1 VIHLDFSFTEEEE
14 MLRQTVREFGEKKLR
29 PRIREIDE
37 KKEIPEDVIKGMVDL
52 GLFGISFSSAVGG
65 SDQDLTAAAIVVEEL
80 ARADFTCATAVY
92 YLVQVGWGMVFDK
105 YGTHE
110 ARMEIL
116 PKVVKQEN
124 FYGIA
129 TTEPEGGSDLAAMR
143 TTIKKKGNKWVINGE
158 KAYISGVREA
168 MKLGGGYFGLAKSAP
183 ELRHKGFTCI
193 VFPMGRNVKGLSTT
207 LYEDMGRMGLSTG
220 GFTMKDVE
228 VPDYYVI
235 GQVNNGF
242 YLAMEG
248 FNAAR
253 VLVAAACCG
262 AARGCLD
269 YGIEFIKQRKAFG
282 QPLAKFQGI
291 QFELADN
298 YAQLDAARLV
308 TYRSAWMVDEFY
320 KNKKFT
326 SLECSKAVAEA
337 KLLAPITGFKV
348 ANDAMTWMGAYG
360 YTKEGL
366 IESGV
371 RGIRSYS
378 VGAEGAQNVMRIIIA
393 REVIGKEF
401 IK

>member
-1 VIHLDFSFTEEEE
+1 
-14 MLRQTVREFGEKKLR
+14 
-29 PRIREIDE
+29 
-37 KKEIPEDVIKGMVDL
+37 
-52 GLFGISFSSAVGG
+52 
-65 SDQDLTAAAIVVEEL
+65 
-80 ARADFTCATAVY
+80 
-92 YLVQVGWGMVFDK
+92 
-105 YGTHE
+105 
-110 ARMEIL
+110 
-116 PKVVKQEN
+116 
-124 FYGIA
+124 
-129 TTEPEGGSDLAAMR
+129 
-143 TTIKKKGNKWVINGE
+143 
-158 KAYISGVREA
+158 
-168 MKLGGGYFGLAKSAP
+168 
-183 ELRHKGFTCI
+183 
-193 VFPMGRNVKGLSTT
+193 
-207 LYEDMGRMGLSTG
+207 MGRMGLSTG

-282 QPLAKFQGI
+282 QSLAEFQGI

-308 TYRSAWMVDEFY
+308 TYRSAWMVDQFY

-337 KLLAPITGFKV
+337 KLLAPIIGFKV

-378 VGAEGAQNVMRIIIA
+378 VGAEGAQNVMRLIIA
-393 REVIGKEF
+393 REILGKEF
-401 IK
+401 MK

>member
-1 VIHLDFSFTEEEE
+1 MDFGFTEEQD

-29 PRIREIDE
+29 PRLKEIE
-37 KKEIPEDVIKGMVDL
+37 ERKEIPQDVIKGMADL
-52 GLFGISFSSAVGG
+52 GLFGINLKSDVGG
-65 SDQDLTAAAIVVEEL
+65 SEQDLTSAAIVVEEL

-92 YLVQVGWGMVFDK
+92 YLVQVGWSMIFDK
-105 YGTHE
+105 YGTQQAKAE
-110 ARMEIL
+110 LL
-116 PKVVKQEN
+116 PKMIRQEN
-124 FYGIA
+124 FFGIA

-143 TTIKKKGNKWVINGE
+143 TTISKKGNKWVINGE

-168 MKLGGGYFGLAKSAP
+168 MRLGGGYFGLVKSDP
-183 ELRHKGFTCI
+183 KLGHKGFTCI
-193 VFPMGRNVKGLSTT
+193 VLPMGKSVKGLSTT

-228 VPDYYVI
+228 VPDYYAI

-262 AARGCLD
+262 AGQGLLD
-269 YGIEFIKQRKAFG
+269 FGIDFIKTRKAFG

-320 KNKKFT
+320 KSKRFT
-326 SLECSKAVAEA
+326 SLQCSKAVAEA
-337 KLLAPITGFKV
+337 KLLAPLIGFKA
-348 ANDAMTWMGAYG
+348 ANDAMSWFGAYG

-366 IESGV
+366 IEAGV

-378 VGAEGAQNVMRIIIA
+378 VGAEGATNIMRIIIA
-393 REVIGKEF
+393 REVLGKEF
-401 IK
+401 TK